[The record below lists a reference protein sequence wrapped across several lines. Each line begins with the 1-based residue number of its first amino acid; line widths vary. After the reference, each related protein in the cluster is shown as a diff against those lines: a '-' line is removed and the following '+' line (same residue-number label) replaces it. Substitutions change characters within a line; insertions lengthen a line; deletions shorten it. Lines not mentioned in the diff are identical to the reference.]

1 MTSSGRYIDSFEA
14 FVVAVVLGLVV
25 VVHGRLTG
33 ARRRTI
39 ASRLFGVLYGSW
51 VVSMT
56 LLPFAPGPLGSG
68 AGLDPYWRNSV
79 NLVPGE
85 TIELYLTSNLGGV
98 ALQNLLGNLLL
109 LVPFGALGPLAW
121 RKLDRWSRVIGAGL
135 SISVSIEVLQFAKRF
150 FDMTGMTRSVDIDD
164 VLLNTA
170 GVVIGYAVYR
180 IVHAIG
186 RLFAHRKRPKDPV

>member
-1 MTSSGRYIDSFEA
+1 MSAPGIYIDDLA
-14 FVVAVVLGLVV
+14 VFVAALGIGMVL
-25 VVHGRLTG
+25 VVHGWLTG
-33 ARRRTI
+33 ARKRTI
-39 ASRLFGVLYGSW
+39 ISRLFGVVYASW

-56 LLPFAPGPLGSG
+56 LLPIHLGPFGSG

-85 TIELYLTSNLGGV
+85 TIELYLNSSLGRV
-98 ALQNLLGNLLL
+98 AWQNLIGNLLL

-121 RKLDRWSRVIGAGL
+121 RKLDRWGRVIGAGL
-135 SISVSIEVLQFAKRF
+135 GISVSIEILQFAKRF

-170 GVVIGYAVYR
+170 GVAIGYLGYR
-180 IVHAIG
+180 TVRGIG
-186 RLFAHRKRPKDPV
+186 RLFRRVKPTEDLG

>member
-1 MTSSGRYIDSFEA
+1 MTDPGVSIDSLTA
-14 FVVAVVLGLVV
+14 FIAAVVIGVIF
-25 VVHGRLTG
+25 VVHGWLTG
-33 ARRRTI
+33 ARRRAI
-39 ASRLFGVLYGSW
+39 ISRVFGVVYASW

-56 LLPFAPGPLGSG
+56 LLPFAVGPLGSG

-85 TIELYLTSNLGGV
+85 TIELYLNSSLGGV

-109 LVPFGALGPLAW
+109 LVPFGALGALAW
-121 RKLDRWSRVIGAGL
+121 RKLDRWSTIIGAGL

-164 VLLNTA
+164 VILNTA
-170 GVVIGYAVYR
+170 GVAIGYAAYR
-180 IVHAIG
+180 IVRGIG
-186 RLFAHRKRPKDPV
+186 RLFGRRRSSEVPA

>member
-1 MTSSGRYIDSFEA
+1 VYIDSLAA
-14 FVVAVVLGLVV
+14 FIVAVIIGVIF
-25 VVHGRLTG
+25 VVHGWLTG

-39 ASRLFGVLYGSW
+39 ISRLFGVVYASW

-56 LLPFAPGPLGSG
+56 LLPFALGPLGSG
-68 AGLDPYWRNSV
+68 AGLDEYWRNSV

-85 TIELYLTSNLGGV
+85 TIELYLTSNLGCV
-98 ALQNLLGNLLL
+98 ALKNLFGNLLL
-109 LVPFGALGPLAW
+109 LVPLGALGPLAW
-121 RKLDRWSRVIGAGL
+121 RKLDQWGRIIGAGL

-170 GVVIGYAVYR
+170 GAAIGYAVYR
-180 IVHAIG
+180 IVRAIG
-186 RLFAHRKRPKDPV
+186 RLFGRRGPSKDPA

>member
-1 MTSSGRYIDSFEA
+1 MTGSGVSIDSLAAFA
-14 FVVAVVLGLVV
+14 VAVALGVIFVVRGW
-25 VVHGRLTG
+25 LTG

-39 ASRLFGVLYGSW
+39 ISRLFGVVYASW

-56 LLPFAPGPLGSG
+56 LLPVVLGPFGSG
-68 AGLDPYWRNSV
+68 AGLDEYWRNSV

-85 TIELYLTSNLGGV
+85 TIELYLTSSLGRV
-98 ALQNLLGNLLL
+98 AWENLLGNLLL
-109 LVPFGALGPLAW
+109 LVPLGALGPLAW
-121 RKLDRWSRVIGAGL
+121 RKLDKWGRIIGAGL

-170 GVVIGYAVYR
+170 GVAIGYAAYR
-180 IVHAIG
+180 VGRAIG
-186 RLFAHRKRPKDPV
+186 RLFGHKESSETAS

>member
-1 MTSSGRYIDSFEA
+1 MTGSGVYIDSLAA
-14 FVVAVVLGLVV
+14 FIVAVVLGVIF
-25 VVHGRLTG
+25 VVHGWLTG

-39 ASRLFGVLYGSW
+39 ISRLFGVVYASW

-56 LLPFAPGPLGSG
+56 LLPFALGPLGSG
-68 AGLDPYWRNSV
+68 AGLDQYWRNSV

-109 LVPFGALGPLAW
+109 LVPLGALGPLAW
-121 RKLDRWSRVIGAGL
+121 RKLDQWERIIGAGL
-135 SISVSIEVLQFAKRF
+135 SISVSIEILQFAKRF

-170 GVVIGYAVYR
+170 GVAIGYAAYR
-180 IVHAIG
+180 IIRAMG
-186 RLFAHRKRPKDPV
+186 RLFGRRRPSKTPA

>member
-1 MTSSGRYIDSFEA
+1 MTGSGVYIDSLVA
-14 FVVAVVLGLVV
+14 FIVAVVLGVIF
-25 VVHGRLTG
+25 VVHGWLTG

-39 ASRLFGVLYGSW
+39 ISRLFGVVYGSW

-56 LLPFAPGPLGSG
+56 LLPFALGPLGSG
-68 AGLDPYWRNSV
+68 AGLDEYWRNSV

-85 TIELYLTSNLGGV
+85 TIELYLNSNLGRV
-98 ALQNLLGNLLL
+98 AWQNLIGNLLL

-170 GVVIGYAVYR
+170 GVAIGYAAYR
-180 IVHAIG
+180 VVRGIG
-186 RLFAHRKRPKDPV
+186 RLFGRHRRSGDAA

>member
-1 MTSSGRYIDSFEA
+1 MTGPGIYIDDFAA
-14 FVVAVVLGLVV
+14 FLVAFGLGAIL
-25 VVHGRLTG
+25 VVHGWLTG

-39 ASRLFGVLYGSW
+39 ASRVFGVVYGSW

-56 LLPFAPGPLGSG
+56 LLPFLPGPLGSG

-85 TIELYLTSNLGGV
+85 TIELYLTSDLGHV
-98 ALQNLLGNLLL
+98 AWQNLLGNLLL
-109 LVPFGALGPLAW
+109 LVPLGALGPLAW
-121 RKLDRWSRVIGAGL
+121 RKLDRWGRVIGAGL
-135 SISVSIEVLQFAKRF
+135 GISVSIEVLQFAKRF

-170 GVVIGYAVYR
+170 GVAIGYATYR
-180 IVHAIG
+180 IVRAVG
-186 RLFAHRKRPKDPV
+186 RLFSRRTPPGDPA

>member
-1 MTSSGRYIDSFEA
+1 MPGSGLYIDDLAA
-14 FVVAVVLGLVV
+14 FLVAAGIGLMLI
-25 VVHGRLTG
+25 VHGWLTG

-39 ASRLFGVLYGSW
+39 ASRVFGVVYASW

-56 LLPFAPGPLGSG
+56 LLPVHLGPFGSG

-85 TIELYLTSNLGGV
+85 TIELYLTSGLGGV

-121 RKLDRWSRVIGAGL
+121 RKLDRWGRIIGGGL
-135 SISVSIEVLQFAKRF
+135 GISACIESLQFAKRF

-170 GVVIGYAVYR
+170 GAALGYVAYLVVRG
-180 IVHAIG
+180 IG
-186 RLFAHRKRPKDPV
+186 RLLGRRGRTRGR

>member
-1 MTSSGRYIDSFEA
+1 MTGEGIYIDSLAA
-14 FVVAVVLGLVV
+14 FIAAVVLGAIF
-25 VVHGRLTG
+25 VVHGWLTG

-39 ASRLFGVLYGSW
+39 ASRVFGVVYASW

-85 TIELYLTSNLGGV
+85 TIELYLNSNLGGV

-109 LVPFGALGPLAW
+109 LVPFGALGALAW
-121 RKLDRWSRVIGAGL
+121 RKLDRWSTIIGAGL
-135 SISVSIEVLQFAKRF
+135 SISLSIEVLQFAKRF

-164 VLLNTA
+164 VILNTA
-170 GVVIGYAVYR
+170 GAAIGYAAYR
-180 IVHAIG
+180 IVRGIG
-186 RLFAHRKRPKDPV
+186 RLFGRRGRRQEG

>member
-1 MTSSGRYIDSFEA
+1 MYIDSLAA
-14 FVVAVVLGLVV
+14 FIVAVVLGVIF
-25 VVHGRLTG
+25 VVHGWLTG

-39 ASRLFGVLYGSW
+39 ISRLFGVVYASW

-56 LLPFAPGPLGSG
+56 LLPFALGPLGSG
-68 AGLDPYWRNSV
+68 AGLDQYWRNSV

-109 LVPFGALGPLAW
+109 LVPLGALGPLAW
-121 RKLDRWSRVIGAGL
+121 RKLDQWERIIGAGL
-135 SISVSIEVLQFAKRF
+135 SISVSIEILQFAKRF

-170 GVVIGYAVYR
+170 GVAIGYAAYR
-180 IVHAIG
+180 IIRAMG
-186 RLFAHRKRPKDPV
+186 RLFGRRRPSKTPA